1 MSKVVLQVE
10 DCAFE
15 APRDVRDQ
23 EFQGFLYDSRVVN
36 FQCIYSPSSTD
47 SSSESDRIVQSVAPL
62 LCFATQVAFQR
73 AALSSAFRAVQAFPT
88 VNRWCKSS
96 QHMQRHRLDLFLVSY
111 K

>member
-1 MSKVVLQVE
+1 MPKVVLQVE
-10 DCAFE
+10 DCAFG
-15 APRDVRDQ
+15 APRDVQGQ

-47 SSSESDRIVQSVAPL
+47 SSSESDRIFQSVVPL
-62 LCFATQVAFQR
+62 LCFATKAAFQR

-88 VNRWCKSS
+88 VNRGRESS
-96 QHMQRHRLDLFLVSY
+96 EIMQRHRLDLFLVSY

>member
-1 MSKVVLQVE
+1 MPKVVLQVE
-10 DCAFE
+10 DCAFG
-15 APRDVRDQ
+15 APRDVQGQ

-47 SSSESDRIVQSVAPL
+47 SSSESDRIFQSVVPL
-62 LCFATQVAFQR
+62 SCSATKAAFER

-88 VNRWCKSS
+88 VNRWWESS
-96 QHMQRHRLDLFLVSY
+96 QLMEHHRLELFLLSY